1 MLYGY
6 DLTLEQMSQIRNY
19 KKKNKFDSKLCSIKD
34 IELLTFEAYV
44 NILFKQTVPLN
55 LFEKYSLKIIQKA
68 DEKYLTM
75 NIKKIA
81 DLLNLDENIIRE
93 NLKNLAQ
100 IDMINGLDSDNLI
113 INFDENA
120 EYLQY
125 ENKFKKEKIQ
135 ERFYLT
141 KDEFKDIHNFLKS
154 NKTNNLAIFVE
165 PKVASGFPDIVFASY
180 SPKILENWSEQRE
193 NLETNDLKVLSQLLM
208 TKGST
213 GSELIT
219 RLKMPEKDTIQAIEK
234 LLDAHMIIR
243 DHGLWK
249 PVDIKKIYN
258 IKKLIS
264 VEAKMTDIKKVA
276 EQSLINTWFA
286 SQSYALTS
294 TSNPQSSTIKK
305 FERQDRK
312 SVV

>member
-1 MLYGY
+1 M
-6 DLTLEQMSQIRNY
+6 
-19 KKKNKFDSKLCSIKD
+19 
-34 IELLTFEAYV
+34 
-44 NILFKQTVPLN
+44 
-55 LFEKYSLKIIQKA
+55 
-68 DEKYLTM
+68 
-75 NIKKIA
+75 
-81 DLLNLDENIIRE
+81 
-93 NLKNLAQ
+93 
-100 IDMINGLDSDNLI
+100 
-113 INFDENA
+113 
-120 EYLQY
+120 
-125 ENKFKKEKIQ
+125 
-135 ERFYLT
+135 
-141 KDEFKDIHNFLKS
+141 
-154 NKTNNLAIFVE
+154 
-165 PKVASGFPDIVFASY
+165 
-180 SPKILENWSEQRE
+180 
-193 NLETNDLKVLSQLLM
+193 M

-305 FERQDRK
+305 FERQGTGLYCKKRSFRK
-312 SVV
+312 IVEAKKLASPSSYQSLQFNEWIGRTVAHLS

>member
-1 MLYGY
+1 MH
-6 DLTLEQMSQIRNY
+6 
-19 KKKNKFDSKLCSIKD
+19 
-34 IELLTFEAYV
+34 
-44 NILFKQTVPLN
+44 P
-55 LFEKYSLKIIQKA
+55 
-68 DEKYLTM
+68 
-75 NIKKIA
+75 
-81 DLLNLDENIIRE
+81 
-93 NLKNLAQ
+93 
-100 IDMINGLDSDNLI
+100 
-113 INFDENA
+113 
-120 EYLQY
+120 
-125 ENKFKKEKIQ
+125 
-135 ERFYLT
+135 
-141 KDEFKDIHNFLKS
+141 
-154 NKTNNLAIFVE
+154 
-165 PKVASGFPDIVFASY
+165 GFPDIVFASY

-305 FERQDRK
+305 FERQGTGLYCKKRSFRK
-312 SVV
+312 IVEAKKLASPSSYQSLQFNEWIGRTVAHLS

>member
-1 MLYGY
+1 MDRIL
-6 DLTLEQMSQIRNY
+6 I
-19 KKKNKFDSKLCSIKD
+19 FDHNIKD
-34 IELLTFEAYV
+34 IGLYTRPSTQGDEL
-44 NILFKQTVPLN
+44 
-55 LFEKYSLKIIQKA
+55 
-68 DEKYLTM
+68 
-75 NIKKIA
+75 
-81 DLLNLDENIIRE
+81 DLVEDFI
-93 NLKNLAQ
+93 
-100 IDMINGLDSDNLI
+100 
-113 INFDENA
+113 
-120 EYLQY
+120 EYY
-125 ENKFKKEKIQ
+125 
-135 ERFYLT
+135 
-141 KDEFKDIHNFLKS
+141 IHNFLKS

-286 SQSYALTS
+286 SQTYALTS

-305 FERQDRK
+305 FERQGTGLYCKKRSFRK
-312 SVV
+312 IVEAKKLASPSSYQSLQFNEWIGRTVAHLS

>member
-1 MLYGY
+1 M
-6 DLTLEQMSQIRNY
+6 
-19 KKKNKFDSKLCSIKD
+19 FDHNIKD
-34 IELLTFEAYV
+34 IGLYTRPSTQGDEL
-44 NILFKQTVPLN
+44 
-55 LFEKYSLKIIQKA
+55 
-68 DEKYLTM
+68 
-75 NIKKIA
+75 
-81 DLLNLDENIIRE
+81 DLVEDFI
-93 NLKNLAQ
+93 
-100 IDMINGLDSDNLI
+100 
-113 INFDENA
+113 
-120 EYLQY
+120 EYY
-125 ENKFKKEKIQ
+125 
-135 ERFYLT
+135 
-141 KDEFKDIHNFLKS
+141 IHNFLKS

-286 SQSYALTS
+286 SQSYALT
-294 TSNPQSSTIKK
+294 IKK
-305 FERQDRK
+305 FERQGTGLYCKKRSFRK
-312 SVV
+312 IVEAKKLASPSSYQSLQFNEWIGRTVAHLS